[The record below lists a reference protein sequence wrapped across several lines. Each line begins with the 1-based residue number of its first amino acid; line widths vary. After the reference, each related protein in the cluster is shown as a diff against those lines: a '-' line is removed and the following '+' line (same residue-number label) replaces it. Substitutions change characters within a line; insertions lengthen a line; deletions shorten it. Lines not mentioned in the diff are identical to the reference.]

1 MEEENEE
8 EDSVPIP
15 VTALP
20 HITVVLESAKHMV
33 RGKTL
38 DTNDDVVDEDLEK
51 CLKEPELENREEVDK
66 EDDLEILSK
75 GDNISER
82 ENAENESRS
91 EENQSNKNDSR
102 LDKLGTVIKTD
113 ASAISQQP
121 TSLGQ
126 NDQVRHYYAKIL
138 TADHYHCPLP
148 GARI

>member
-1 MEEENEE
+1 MADVEEESEE
-8 EDSVPIP
+8 EDSAPIP

-20 HITVVLESAKHMV
+20 HITVVLESEKHMV

-38 DTNDDVVDEDLEK
+38 DTNDDLEK
-51 CLKEPELENREEVDK
+51 CLKEPELENREEVTK

-91 EENQSNKNDSR
+91 EEYLSNKNDSR
-102 LDKLGTVIKTD
+102 LDKPGTVIKTD

>member
-1 MEEENEE
+1 M
-8 EDSVPIP
+8 
-15 VTALP
+15 
-20 HITVVLESAKHMV
+20 
-33 RGKTL
+33 
-38 DTNDDVVDEDLEK
+38 
-51 CLKEPELENREEVDK
+51 ENREEVDK

-113 ASAISQQP
+113 ASVISQQP

>member
-1 MEEENEE
+1 MEEESEE
-8 EDSVPIP
+8 EDSAPIP

-20 HITVVLESAKHMV
+20 HITVVLESEKHMV

-38 DTNDDVVDEDLEK
+38 DTNDDLEK
-51 CLKEPELENREEVDK
+51 CLKEPELENREEVTK

-91 EENQSNKNDSR
+91 EEYLSNKNDSR
-102 LDKLGTVIKTD
+102 LDKPGTVIKTD

>member
-1 MEEENEE
+1 MEEESEE

-126 NDQVRHYYAKIL
+126 NDQVLHYYAKIL